1 MLCPFSW
8 RALWSTNKR
17 EALSCISWGRQGIS
31 LVLFYVA
38 AGLMG
43 KRKQLQFMLCRADG
57 CGSLALPQ
65 TSEFIKG
72 AAHRKEPLPP
82 SLGIHEF
89 GARKLEVELILEEAK
104 LQITWFHVLFCLSP
118 PLHHKIRTNQLCKM
132 MFWEV
137 GWAQRGWFCLFVLP
151 HKGWAA
157 CVWIV
162 AWTWKLAPVFVVWRE
177 VWDWGHYTGWFST
190 CHKSLRQAE

>member
-1 MLCPFSW
+1 MERKRCVLSPGELCEVQITEKHSHVYPGAGRAFPLFFS
-8 RALWSTNKR
+8 
-17 EALSCISWGRQGIS
+17 
-31 LVLFYVA
+31 VA
-38 AGLMG
+38 TGLMG
-43 KRKQLQFMLCRADG
+43 KRKQLQFMLCRADS
-57 CGSLALPQ
+57 CGSLALPH

-137 GWAQRGWFCLFVLP
+137 G
-151 HKGWAA
+151 
-157 CVWIV
+157 
-162 AWTWKLAPVFVVWRE
+162 
-177 VWDWGHYTGWFST
+177 
-190 CHKSLRQAE
+190 